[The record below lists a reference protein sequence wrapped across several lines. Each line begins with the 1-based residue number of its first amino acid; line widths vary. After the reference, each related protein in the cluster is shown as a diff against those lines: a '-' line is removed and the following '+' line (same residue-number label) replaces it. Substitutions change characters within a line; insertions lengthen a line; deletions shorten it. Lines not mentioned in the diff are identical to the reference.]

1 MVIDNGQVTV
11 DWEPSQLLVTG
22 WATNLNKY
30 ESQLASSSQDG
41 RTIVLIPSSQQ
52 RQHPPYKTP

>member
-1 MVIDNGQVTV
+1 MVIDDGQVSV
-11 DWEPSQLLVTG
+11 DWESSQLLVTG
-22 WATNLNKY
+22 WATNLNTY

-52 RQHPPYKTP
+52 RQHPP